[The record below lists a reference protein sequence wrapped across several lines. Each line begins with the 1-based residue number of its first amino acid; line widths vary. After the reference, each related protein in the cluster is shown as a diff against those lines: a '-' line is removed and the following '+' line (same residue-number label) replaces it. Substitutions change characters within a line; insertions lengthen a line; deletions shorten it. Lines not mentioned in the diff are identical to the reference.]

1 MNVNYYVTK
10 DGYLLR
16 TGSCPDDQ
24 ISVQALA
31 GEEVHEGDPPPG
43 MPFPPLPQPPLA
55 ELKLWKHH
63 DIRRAASIA
72 SSGGFTAATVQWD
85 SDLAAQQRMQL
96 AWQDMRE
103 ADGPTTVQWYDA
115 NGTTRNLN
123 AAQFKALCRALRT
136 HLQAQ
141 QDKLMALRAQID
153 AATTVAELEA
163 ITW

>member
-1 MNVNYYVTK
+1 MKFYVTK
-10 DGYLLR
+10 AAVLIRQGD
-16 TGSCPDDQ
+16 CPDELVPLQ
-24 ISVQALA
+24 QGA
-31 GEEVHEGDPPPG
+31 GEEVHLGDPPPALVLT
-43 MPFPPLPQPPLA
+43 PPVRPLSDFKTDKWRQIKTA
-55 ELKLWKHH
+55 C
-63 DIRRAASIA
+63 AAVST
-72 SSGGFTAATVQWD
+72 GGFTAATVPWD

-123 AAQFKALCRALRT
+123 ATQFKALCRALRN

-141 QDKLMALRAQID
+141 QDKLMALRTQID